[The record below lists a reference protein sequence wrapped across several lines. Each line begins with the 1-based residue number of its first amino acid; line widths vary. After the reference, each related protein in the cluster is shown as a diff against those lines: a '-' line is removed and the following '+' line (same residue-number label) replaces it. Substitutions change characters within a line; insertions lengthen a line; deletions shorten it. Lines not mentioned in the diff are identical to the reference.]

1 MKGKIAFY
9 SGLFDPFTR
18 GHLNIVL
25 RTLRAYEEIIIGVED
40 GKLVGCEFS
49 QEERVKMV
57 YKSIE
62 DLLKFKCGPVQF
74 RNEVIERIRKNPE
87 IVQVVAIKG
96 EVVDAAIRYHA
107 TNMIRG
113 VRNETDIHV
122 EEELEDR
129 ILLQFRIRN
138 YPLTKKDYE
147 LMQTNGEVCH
157 MSSTV
162 AKDLCKRGEYI
173 AALHHVTPGVH
184 NMMMMMHYLKPKFEE
199 LFGNDSELWAILC
212 KVYQKRTWNNF
223 SQVAYLLN
231 RLQIEIV
238 QKEMDSKFED
248 LQRAM
253 FLCSFKKN
261 PQETV
266 KWLQSRGIA
275 SKLEEVELIKFLDFN
290 TFRKAELLPV
300 EGRLMQRCKLL
311 LLTDMENYS
320 LYLRQA
326 EKEMA
331 PGHYEE
337 IEDIIAYLEN
347 SNTDVLTPHEL
358 EIVKANIATLSQK
371 ER

>member
-18 GHLNIVL
+18 GHSNIL
-25 RTLRAYEEIIIGVED
+25 IRTLREFDRIIIGVED
-40 GKLVGCEFS
+40 GGDVGCEFS
-49 QEERVKMV
+49 QEERVKMARQ
-57 YKSIE
+57 SIE
-62 DLLKFKCGPVQF
+62 DILKFKCGPVQF

-96 EVVDAAIRYHA
+96 EVVDAAIRCGA
-107 TNMIRG
+107 TDMIRG
-113 VRNETDIHV
+113 VRNDTDIHV

-138 YPLTKKDYE
+138 YPLTEKNYH
-147 LMQTNGEVCH
+147 LMHTNDEVSH

-184 NMMMMMHYLKPKFEE
+184 NMMMPHYLKPKFDE

-212 KVYQKRTWNNF
+212 KVYQKRTWSNF

-253 FLCSFKKN
+253 FLCSFKKC

-266 KWLQSRGIA
+266 KWLQTRGIA

-290 TFRKAELLPV
+290 TFRKAEFLPV

-320 LYLRQA
+320 LYLRQT
-326 EKEMA
+326 EKGMT
-331 PGHYEE
+331 PGSYED
-337 IEDIIAYLEN
+337 IEDIIAYLEEIN
-347 SNTDVLTPHEL
+347 SNVLTPQEL
-358 EIVKANIATLSQK
+358 QIVKANTSELSRK
-371 ER
+371 ES

>member
-1 MKGKIAFY
+1 MEERIAFY

-18 GHLNIVL
+18 GHLNIVI
-25 RTLRAYEEIIIGVED
+25 RTLREFDKIIIGVED
-40 GKLVGCEFS
+40 EAYTSCDFT
-49 QEERVKMV
+49 QEKRVKMAQQ
-57 YKSIE
+57 SIA
-62 DLLKFKCGPVQF
+62 DILKFKCGPVQF
-74 RNEVIERIRKNPE
+74 RNEIIERIRKNPE
-87 IVQVVAIKG
+87 IVQVIAIKG
-96 EVVDAAIRYHA
+96 EVVDTAIRYHA

-147 LMQTNGEVCH
+147 LMQTNDEVCH
-157 MSSTV
+157 ISSTV

-173 AALHHVTPGVH
+173 AALHHITPGVH
-184 NMMMMMHYLKPKFEE
+184 NMVMPHYLKPKFDA
-199 LFGNDSELWAILC
+199 LFGRDDELWEVLC
-212 KVYQKRTWNNF
+212 KFYQKRTWSNF

-238 QKEMDSKFED
+238 QKGENCKFED

-253 FLCSFKKN
+253 FLCCLQKW

-266 KWLQSRGIA
+266 KWLQTRGMA
-275 SKLEEVELIKFLDFN
+275 SKLENVELIKFLDFE
-290 TFRKAELLPV
+290 TFRKAELLSA

-311 LLTDMENYS
+311 LLTDKENYS
-320 LYLRQA
+320 LYLRQT

-331 PGHYEE
+331 PGSYEE
-337 IEDIIAYLEN
+337 ISDIVAYLEE
-347 SNTDVLTPHEL
+347 SNTNVLTSHEL
-358 EIVKANIATLSQK
+358 EIIKANIVKLSKK

>member
-1 MKGKIAFY
+1 MEERIAFY

-18 GHLNIVL
+18 GHLNIVI
-25 RTLRAYEEIIIGVED
+25 RTLREFDKIIIGVED
-40 GKLVGCEFS
+40 EAYTSCDFT
-49 QEERVKMV
+49 QEKRVKMAQQ
-57 YKSIE
+57 SIA
-62 DLLKFKCGPVQF
+62 DILKFKCGPVQF
-74 RNEVIERIRKNPE
+74 RNEIIERIRKNPE
-87 IVQVVAIKG
+87 IVQVIAIKG
-96 EVVDAAIRYHA
+96 EVVDTAIRYHA

-147 LMQTNGEVCH
+147 LMQTNDEVCH
-157 MSSTV
+157 ISSTV

-173 AALHHVTPGVH
+173 AALHHITPGVH
-184 NMMMMMHYLKPKFEE
+184 NMVMPHYLKPKFDE

-212 KVYQKRTWNNF
+212 KVYQKRTWSNF

-238 QKEMDSKFED
+238 QKEMNSKFED

-266 KWLQSRGIA
+266 KWLQTRGIA

-347 SNTDVLTPHEL
+347 SNTNVLTPHEL
-358 EIVKANIATLSQK
+358 EIVRANISRLSKK

>member
-1 MKGKIAFY
+1 MKESIAFY

-18 GHLNIVL
+18 GHLNIVI
-25 RTLRAYEEIIIGVED
+25 RTLRVYDRIIIGVESGAFTKCD
-40 GKLVGCEFS
+40 FT
-49 QEERVKMV
+49 QEERVKMAQQ
-57 YKSIE
+57 SIA
-62 DLLKFKCGPVQF
+62 DILKFKCGPVQF
-74 RNEVIERIRKNPE
+74 RNEIIGRIRKKPE
-87 IVQVVAIKG
+87 IVQIIAIKG
-96 EVVDAAIRYHA
+96 EVVDAAIHYGA

-147 LMQTNGEVCH
+147 LMQTNDEVCH
-157 MSSTV
+157 ISSTV

-184 NMMMMMHYLKPKFEE
+184 NMMMPHYLKPKFDE
-199 LFGNDSELWAILC
+199 LFGGDAELWAILC
-212 KVYQKRTWNNF
+212 KVYQKRTWSNF

-238 QKEMDSKFED
+238 QKGVDSKFED

-253 FLCSFKKN
+253 FLCSFKRW

-266 KWLQSRGIA
+266 KWLQTRGIT
-275 SKLEEVELIKFLDFN
+275 SRLENVELIKFLDFE
-290 TFRKAELLPV
+290 TFRKAELLPA

-311 LLTDMENYS
+311 LLTDKENYS
-320 LYLRQA
+320 LYLRQT
-326 EKEMA
+326 EKGMT
-331 PGHYEE
+331 PGSYED
-337 IEDIIAYLEN
+337 IEDIIAYLEE

-358 EIVKANIATLSQK
+358 EIVKTNIAALSKK
-371 ER
+371 EK

>member
-1 MKGKIAFY
+1 MKGSVAFY

-18 GHLNIVL
+18 GHLNIVIRIL
-25 RTLRAYEEIIIGVED
+25 REYDSVIIGVED
-40 GKLVGCEFS
+40 GGDVGCEFS
-49 QEERVKMV
+49 QEERVKMARQ
-57 YKSIE
+57 SIE
-62 DLLKFKCGPVQF
+62 DILKFKCGPVQF
-74 RNEVIERIRKNPE
+74 RNEVIERIRQNPE

-96 EVVDAAIRYHA
+96 EVVDTAIRCGA
-107 TNMIRG
+107 TDMIRG
-113 VRNETDIHV
+113 VRNDTDIHI

-138 YPLTKKDYE
+138 YPLTEKNYH
-147 LMQTNGEVCH
+147 LMHTNDEVSH

-184 NMMMMMHYLKPKFEE
+184 NMMMPHYLKPKFDE
-199 LFGNDSELWAILC
+199 LFGDDAELWAILC

-253 FLCSFKKN
+253 FLCSFKKC

-266 KWLQSRGIA
+266 KWLQTRGIA

-347 SNTDVLTPHEL
+347 SNTNVLTPHEL
-358 EIVKANIATLSQK
+358 EIVRANISRLSKK

>member
-1 MKGKIAFY
+1 MKGSVAFY

-18 GHLNIVL
+18 GHLNIVIRIL
-25 RTLRAYEEIIIGVED
+25 REYDSVIIGVED
-40 GKLVGCEFS
+40 GGDVGCEFS
-49 QEERVKMV
+49 QEERVKMARQ
-57 YKSIE
+57 SIE
-62 DLLKFKCGPVQF
+62 DILKFRCGPVQF
-74 RNEVIERIRKNPE
+74 RTEVIDRIRQNPE

-96 EVVDAAIRYHA
+96 EVVDTAIRCGA
-107 TNMIRG
+107 TDMIRG
-113 VRNETDIHV
+113 VRNDTDIHI

-138 YPLTKKDYE
+138 YPLTEKNYH
-147 LMQTNGEVCH
+147 LMHTNDEVSH

-184 NMMMMMHYLKPKFEE
+184 NMMMPHYLKPKFDE
-199 LFGNDSELWAILC
+199 LFGDDAELWAILC

-253 FLCSFKKN
+253 FLCSFKKC

-266 KWLQSRGIA
+266 KWLQTRGIA

-290 TFRKAELLPV
+290 TFRKAEFLPV

-326 EKEMA
+326 EKGTV
-331 PGHYEE
+331 PGSYEG
-337 IEDIIAYLEN
+337 IEDIIAYLEEIN
-347 SNTDVLTPHEL
+347 SNVLTPQEL
-358 EIVKANIATLSQK
+358 QIVKANMSELSRK
-371 ER
+371 ES

>member
-1 MKGKIAFY
+1 MKGSVAFY

-18 GHLNIVL
+18 GHLNIL
-25 RTLRAYEEIIIGVED
+25 IRTLRENEKIIIGVED
-40 GKLVGCEFS
+40 GMFVNCDFS
-49 QEERVKMV
+49 QEERVKMARQ
-57 YKSIE
+57 SIE
-62 DLLKFKCGPVQF
+62 DILKFKCGPVQF
-74 RNEVIERIRKNPE
+74 RNEIIERIRQNPE

-96 EVVDAAIRYHA
+96 EVVDTAIRCGA
-107 TNMIRG
+107 TDMIRG
-113 VRNETDIHV
+113 VRNDTDIHI

-129 ILLQFRIRN
+129 ILLQFSIRN
-138 YPLTKKDYE
+138 YPLTRQNYH
-147 LMQTNGEVCH
+147 LMHTNDEVSH

-184 NMMMMMHYLKPKFEE
+184 NMMMPHYLKPKFDV
-199 LFGNDSELWAILC
+199 LFGGDAELWAILC
-212 KVYQKRTWNNF
+212 KVYQKRTWSNF

-238 QKEMDSKFED
+238 QKGVDSKFED

-253 FLCSFKKN
+253 FLCSFKKC

-266 KWLQSRGIA
+266 KWLQTRGIA
-275 SKLEEVELIKFLDFN
+275 SRLENVELIKFLDFE
-290 TFRKAELLPV
+290 TFRKAELLPA

-320 LYLRQA
+320 LYLRQT
-326 EKEMA
+326 EKGMA
-331 PGHYEE
+331 PGSYED
-337 IEDIIAYLEN
+337 IEDIITYLEK

-358 EIVKANIATLSQK
+358 ELAKANVAKLSRK
-371 ER
+371 EK